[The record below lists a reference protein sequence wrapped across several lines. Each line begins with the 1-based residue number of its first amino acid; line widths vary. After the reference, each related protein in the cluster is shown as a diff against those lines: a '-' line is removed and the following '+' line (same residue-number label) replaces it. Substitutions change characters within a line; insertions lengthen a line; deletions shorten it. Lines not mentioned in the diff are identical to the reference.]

1 MSYQT
6 TGELLAQAIH
16 SAASNLAKGGLFVF
30 DFWHTPG
37 VLADPPSKRTRT
49 VSDGVISA
57 RRTSVPNHDIENSL
71 VSVDFSLEIEDKV
84 TGAIEQIEIEISAAT
99 DGSLT
104 ATVALASAQD
114 AALFSEASLADA
126 STHLRQ
132 AIPIGSTDADF
143 QTALADG
150 TITLTGTIDKDPGA
164 AGVTIDVTIFY
175 R

>member
-1 MSYQT
+1 MDLREK
-6 TGELLAQAIH
+6 GERPAFPVASTAFAQLVYLNG
-16 SAASNLAKGGLFVF
+16 ASGAGL
-30 DFWHTPG
+30 
-37 VLADPPSKRTRT
+37 
-49 VSDGVISA
+49 
-57 RRTSVPNHDIENSL
+57 
-71 VSVDFSLEIEDKV
+71 VDTATLNIN
-84 TGAIEQIEIEISAAT
+84 GAIEQIEIKISAAT

-114 AALFSEASLADA
+114 AALFSEASLSDA

-164 AGVTIDVTIFY
+164 DGVTIDVTIFY